1 MVTADIPGAK
11 RQEPYYKKTPHN
23 YIDYNDVT
31 RTTWVTSRHTNPLE
45 PVYSHVD
52 ESSGHFTK
60 VRQMCGINTSYGAI
74 YGSKPS
80 SIPPARKNP
89 ERFGTQDII
98 GAQADTKN
106 CGAFTWMKRRQVREI
121 CTNEDI
127 LGSKASTLKRAVT
140 TKRNCNPLNPEYVIP
155 GHSEGFNI
163 ANDPYG
169 QAFSS
174 MGFAN
179 FQKAK
184 NEGVKKMMSTVS
196 EKVMSKAS
204 DLQSEKQSASKKS
217 ENKAPSEPKSAQESK
232 KGPFSQA
239 SGAYQLE

>member
-1 MVTADIPGAK
+1 
-11 RQEPYYKKTPHN
+11 
-23 YIDYNDVT
+23 
-31 RTTWVTSRHTNPLE
+31 
-45 PVYSHVD
+45 
-52 ESSGHFTK
+52 
-60 VRQMCGINTSYGAI
+60 
-74 YGSKPS
+74 
-80 SIPPARKNP
+80 
-89 ERFGTQDII
+89 
-98 GAQADTKN
+98 
-106 CGAFTWMKRRQVREI
+106 
-121 CTNEDI
+121 
-127 LGSKASTLKRAVT
+127 
-140 TKRNCNPLNPEYVIP
+140 
-155 GHSEGFNI
+155 
-163 ANDPYG
+163 
-169 QAFSS
+169 